1 MKKKANLRHSESFKQ
16 MVLREVEEGKFSGC
30 MAAAN
35 AYGIR
40 GADTV
45 RKWAR
50 KYGREHLT
58 RKLIRVETAKD
69 REEYKELKERIG
81 ALERALGDATLDLR
95 LEREYVKLACAQA
108 GIKDV
113 EQFKKKPMGNG
124 EDGGGGWGSGAAWGG
139 ERALPAG
146 RDKSAELLCVSAGAC
161 AGGG

>member
-1 MKKKANLRHSESFKQ
+1 MKPKANIRYSESFKQ

-30 MAAAN
+30 VAAAK
-35 AYGIR
+35 AYGIN
-40 GADTV
+40 GSDTV
-45 RKWAR
+45 RMWAR

-69 REEYKELKERIG
+69 REEYQELKERVR

-113 EQFKKKPMGNG
+113 EQFKKKA
-124 EDGGGGWGSGAAWGG
+124 DGK
-139 ERALPAG
+139 R
-146 RDKSAELLCVSAGAC
+146 
-161 AGGG
+161 

>member
-1 MKKKANLRHSESFKQ
+1 MKQKANVRYSESFKQ

-30 MAAAN
+30 VGASK
-35 AYGIR
+35 AYGIK

-45 RKWAR
+45 RKWAI

-58 RKLIRVETAKD
+58 RKLIRVETVKD
-69 REEYKELKERIG
+69 REEYQELKERVR

-113 EQFKKKPMGNG
+113 EQFKKK
-124 EDGGGGWGSGAAWGG
+124 
-139 ERALPAG
+139 
-146 RDKSAELLCVSAGAC
+146 
-161 AGGG
+161 AGGKR